1 MKEST
6 LGLVLIAISFFL
18 ITLGLFRRNSNFVE
32 LRKVFIEH
40 MALFKNARYQY
51 FIFMSIRWL
60 CQLEFRFC
68 MLQKKR
74 CIEILQWQ

>member
-51 FIFMSIRWL
+51 FMFIR
-60 CQLEFRFC
+60 
-68 MLQKKR
+68 
-74 CIEILQWQ
+74 